1 MSEQNQQPF
10 RSREQE
16 LEHLGRQLGDIKDAL
31 REIADRVNQIER
43 HVKRAFGV
51 SSLPGQE
58 AAKRAK
64 ANRSASETPTI
75 SPEQARPVFDDLTRM
90 WREESPERVEA
101 RLQEMGTP
109 DLKLMAHELGLSFAS
124 KPSRKV
130 LISGIIGRVNESIM
144 LSRNT
149 NLTPPR
155 SESESQ
161 ETEISPRAGE

>member
-31 REIADRVNQIER
+31 REIAGRVNQIER

-58 AAKRAK
+58 AAKRRK
-64 ANRSASETPTI
+64 ADRSTSETPTI
-75 SPEQARPVFDDLTRM
+75 SPEQARPIFDELTRT
-90 WREESPERVEA
+90 WRDDSPERVEV

-124 KPSRKV
+124 KPSRKT

-149 NLTPPR
+149 NLTAPR

-161 ETEISPRAGE
+161 TPQKPLSEDE